1 MLGFTLLGV
10 VAMKY
15 FNEMLGAC
23 AALYVHPQSADW
35 SAVVLAVN
43 ELAEKLI
50 EEDQLIEKLVDA
62 RGEYKYLLQD
72 RIYDNRMA
80 QVGIAGGSGDICAAL
95 GHNTI
100 PFPKGR

>member
-1 MLGFTLLGV
+1 
-10 VAMKY
+10 MKY
-15 FNEMLGAC
+15 FNEMLDAC

-50 EEDQLIEKLVDA
+50 EEDRLYEKFADA
-62 RGEYKYLLQD
+62 RGEYRELLSHKIYLC
-72 RIYDNRMA
+72 RMA
-80 QVGIAGGSGDICAAL
+80 QVGIAGGSGDINTSL